1 MALPKSQVL
10 HNKTLFFSISFF
22 LQVLTLFKKL
32 ELGDVTRE
40 MSSSEVSD
48 NFSRLTRLHLFQDF
62 LGSIKDIN
70 VKEIIA
76 KESLEY
82 QVSWIKYLLNKT
94 NPPSFAQPSKSGS

>member
-10 HNKTLFFSISFF
+10 HNKTLFLFYQFV
-22 LQVLTLFKKL
+22 QVLTLFKKL

-82 QVSWIKYLLNKT
+82 QV
-94 NPPSFAQPSKSGS
+94 G

>member
-1 MALPKSQVL
+1 MNTVLFQVL
-10 HNKTLFFSISFF
+10 N
-22 LQVLTLFKKL
+22 LFKKL

-40 MSSSEVSD
+40 MSSSEVD
-48 NFSRLTRLHLFQDF
+48 NNFSRLTIALRCICFQDF

-82 QVSWIKYLLNKT
+82 QV
-94 NPPSFAQPSKSGS
+94 ASKNTC

>member
-1 MALPKSQVL
+1 MYFLCQ
-10 HNKTLFFSISFF
+10 FF
-22 LQVLTLFKKL
+22 QVLTLFKKL

-48 NFSRLTRLHLFQDF
+48 NFSRLTIALRCICFQDF

-82 QVSWIKYLLNKT
+82 QVAWKNT
-94 NPPSFAQPSKSGS
+94 C